1 MELSV
6 IIVNYNVTQLLEKC
20 LQSLHRF
27 IGNVAYEVIVIDN
40 ASPDTSW
47 KELRNRFP
55 QVHFISSATNIGFS
69 KANNK
74 AVLEAKGDFI
84 LLLNPDTELEGYYMQ
99 ELLSFARKRTDFG
112 CLGVRMHDANG
123 NFLPESKRD
132 VPNMVNSFRKL
143 YVFSGNKNSRSYYR
157 NDIAEDTIAEVE
169 ILTGAFL
176 LMNKEVYLQV
186 GGLDERYFM
195 YGEDIDLCYSV
206 LQKGY
211 RNWYYGKYSI
221 LHHKGQS
228 TVKDI
233 KYLQRFYGAM
243 QLFIEKYY
251 RKDKPLQ
258 YRVLRVGLMVRY
270 ALEKIKLK
278 IKAV

>member
-6 IIVNYNVTQLLEKC
+6 IIVNYNVTHLLEKC
-20 LQSLHRF
+20 LQSLQKY
-27 IGNVAYEVIVIDN
+27 ISGVEYEVIVIDN

-55 QVHFISSATNIGFS
+55 QVHFIASATNIGFS

-74 AVLEAKGDFI
+74 AVEQAKGDFI

-99 ELLSFARKRTDFG
+99 ELLDFARKEANFG

-157 NDIAEDTIAEVE
+157 NDLAENAIAEVE

-176 LMNKEVYLQV
+176 LMKKEVYLQV

-206 LQKGY
+206 LLQGY
-211 RNWYYGKYSI
+211 RNWYFGKYSI

-228 TVKDI
+228 TFKDI
-233 KYLQRFYGAM
+233 KYLKRFYGAM

-258 YRVLRVGLMVRY
+258 YQILRLGLNVRY
-270 ALEKIKLK
+270 ALEKMKLK

>member
-6 IIVNYNVTQLLEKC
+6 IIVNYNVTDLLEKC
-20 LQSLHRF
+20 LQSLQRF
-27 IGNVAYEVIVIDN
+27 IPDVAYEVIVIDN
-40 ASPDTSW
+40 ASPDTTW
-47 KELRNRFP
+47 KGLQTQFP
-55 QVHFISSATNIGFS
+55 KVQFIASVSNVGFS
-69 KANNK
+69 KANNL
-74 AVLEAKGDFI
+74 AVQQAQGDYI
-84 LLLNPDTELEGYYMQ
+84 LLLNPDTELDGVYMK
-99 ELLSFARKRTDFG
+99 EILTFARAQPDFG
-112 CLGVRMHDANG
+112 CLGVRMHDAGG

-132 VPNMVNSFRKL
+132 VPSMVNSFKKL
-143 YVFSGNKNSRSYYR
+143 YVLSGNKNSRSYYR
-157 NDIAEDTIAEVE
+157 NDIAEDAIAEVQV
-169 ILTGAFL
+169 LTGAFL
-176 LMNKEVYLQV
+176 LMKKEVYLQV

-206 LQKGY
+206 LRQGY

-228 TVKDI
+228 TVKDD

-251 RKDKPLQ
+251 RKQKPFQ
-258 YRVLRVGLMVRY
+258 YRILQLGLTIRY
-270 ALEKIKLK
+270 TLEKIRLK

>member
-6 IIVNYNVTQLLEKC
+6 IIVNYNVTRLLEKC
-20 LQSLHRF
+20 LLSLQRF
-27 IGNVAYEVIVIDN
+27 LPDVSHEVIVIDN
-40 ASPDTSW
+40 ASPDSSW
-47 KELRNRFP
+47 KELQERFP
-55 QVHFISSATNIGFS
+55 DVRFIASDTNLGFS
-69 KANNK
+69 RANNLVVQQ
-74 AVLEAKGDFI
+74 AHGNFI
-84 LLLNPDTELEGYYMQ
+84 LILNPDTELDGVYMK
-99 ELLSFARKRTDFG
+99 EILTFARAQPDFG
-112 CLGVRMHDANG
+112 CLGVRMHDAGG

-132 VPNMVNSFRKL
+132 VPNMVNSFKKL
-143 YVFSGNKNSRSYYR
+143 YVLSGNKNSRSYYR
-157 NDIAEDTIAEVE
+157 NDIAEDAIAEVQV
-169 ILTGAFL
+169 LTGAFL
-176 LMNKEVYLQV
+176 LMKKEVYLQV

-206 LQKGY
+206 LRQGY

-228 TVKDI
+228 TVKDD

-251 RKDKPLQ
+251 RKQKPFQ
-258 YRVLRVGLMVRY
+258 YRILQLGLTIRFM
-270 ALEKIKLK
+270 LEKIRLK

>member
-6 IIVNYNVTQLLEKC
+6 IIVNYNVTDLLEKC
-20 LQSLHRF
+20 LQSLQRF
-27 IGNVAYEVIVIDN
+27 IQDVAYEVIVIDN
-40 ASPDTSW
+40 ASPDTTW
-47 KELRNRFP
+47 KGLQTQFP
-55 QVHFISSATNIGFS
+55 EVHFIASDSNVGFS
-69 KANNK
+69 KANNL
-74 AVLEAKGDFI
+74 AVQHAQGDYI
-84 LLLNPDTELEGYYMQ
+84 LLLNPDTELEGYYMR
-99 ELLSFARKRTDFG
+99 EILDFARAKTDFG
-112 CLGVRMHDANG
+112 CLGVRMHDAGG

-132 VPNMVNSFRKL
+132 VPNMVNSFKKL
-143 YVFSGNKNSRSYYR
+143 YVLSGNKNSRSYYR
-157 NDIAEDTIAEVE
+157 NDIAEDAIAEVQV
-169 ILTGAFL
+169 LTGAFL
-176 LMNKEVYLQV
+176 LMKKEVYLQV

-206 LQKGY
+206 LRQGY

-228 TVKDI
+228 TVKDD

-251 RKDKPLQ
+251 RKQKPFQ
-258 YRVLRVGLMVRY
+258 YRILQLGLTIRHM
-270 ALEKIKLK
+270 LEKIRLK